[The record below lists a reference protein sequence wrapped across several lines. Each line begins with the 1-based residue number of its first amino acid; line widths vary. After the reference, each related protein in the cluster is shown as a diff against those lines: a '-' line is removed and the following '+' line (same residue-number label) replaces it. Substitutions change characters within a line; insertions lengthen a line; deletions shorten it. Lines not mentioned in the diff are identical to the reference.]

1 MSSESIGPLITKDR
15 MPHCVLIVDDSA
27 TIRKIIRAQCEAAG
41 LEVCGEAAD
50 GLEAIE
56 KAKELNPDLIIM
68 DLSMPRMNGLDA
80 ARELKRICPDV
91 AILLNT
97 LHADVLRGQ
106 RELPV
111 GVTEV
116 VAKTEDL
123 MARVLVT
130 LVFA

>member
-1 MSSESIGPLITKDR
+1 
-15 MPHCVLIVDDSA
+15 MPRCVLIVDDSA

-80 ARELKRICPDV
+80 ARELKRICPGV
-91 AILLNT
+91 PILLNT

-130 LVFA
+130 LAFA